1 MKKLLGIGFW
11 EFIARIILR
20 NRIAIIVSILVATG
34 MLIKQFKHI
43 RFTQTEA
50 NLIPADDKVNVDYD
64 KFLINFGEEGNL
76 IVIATKDKKLFTPK
90 VYGEWRNLM
99 NTIKSSK
106 EVSLVVSVDNLQ
118 KLTKNDSLEKFEL
131 KPLVDESKIQDEHYL
146 KQIQKELFT
155 KLPFYEGLLFNK
167 KTGAIRSAIYL
178 DKKIVNTK
186 ARKEYVLNNLIPALN
201 KFKTK
206 TK

>member
-1 MKKLLGIGFW
+1 MKKLSGIGFW

-20 NRIAIIVSILVATG
+20 NRIAIIIGILVITG
-34 MLIKQFKHI
+34 MLITQFKHI

-50 NLIPADDKVNVDYD
+50 NLIPANDKVNLDYD
-64 KFLINFGEEGNL
+64 KFLHHFGEEGNL

-90 VYGEWRNLM
+90 VYLEWRDLM

-131 KPLVDESKIQDEHYL
+131 KPLVDDSKIQDEGYL
-146 KQIQKELFT
+146 KQIQKELF
-155 KLPFYEGLLFNK
+155 KSFREFPIMLY
-167 KTGAIRSAIYL
+167 I
-178 DKKIVNTK
+178 
-186 ARKEYVLNNLIPALN
+186 
-201 KFKTK
+201 
-206 TK
+206 